1 MALKG
6 DRTIIHAVVD
16 YFMNQTA
23 ERGGVACISGGAGS
37 GAAMDSA
44 VQLAQYSTSSSAIKP
59 IGVLLNDVVDVDLS
73 RFHLNQHKDEVQ
85 KGSKV
90 TLVKIGQI
98 VTDYI
103 ASGLTVVAG
112 NTAYVGAEGR
122 FTNVPP
128 GGGSTVGT
136 FDTKV
141 DSEGFCKIS
150 VSIP

>member
-6 DRTIIHAVVD
+6 DRQVILQDIS

-23 ERGGVACISGGAGS
+23 ERGGVAVISTVGS

-44 VQLAQYSTSSSAIKP
+44 IQLVQYSTSSSAVKA
-59 IGVLLNDVVDVDLS
+59 IGVLLNDVVDIDLT

-90 TLVKIGQI
+90 TLLKIGSI
-98 VTDYI
+98 TTDYL
-103 ASGLTVVAG
+103 ASGITVAGG

-128 GGGSTVGT
+128 GGGETVGR

-141 DSEGFCKIS
+141 DSEGFCRIS